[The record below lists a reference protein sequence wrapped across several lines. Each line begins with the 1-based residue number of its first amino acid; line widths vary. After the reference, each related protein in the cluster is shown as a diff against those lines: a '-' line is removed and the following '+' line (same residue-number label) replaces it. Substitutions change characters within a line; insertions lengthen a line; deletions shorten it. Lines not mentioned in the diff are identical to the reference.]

1 MQILDECIISELTT
15 GRKKVFFV
23 VVYRSP
29 SQNAESFYSFL
40 ENLELIIQNLKDKRP
55 QCIILTDD
63 FNCRSDSWWVEDE
76 VTTEGTKLSE
86 LCDSHCLNQLV
97 EEPTHILGD
106 SLSCIDLIITDQPN
120 LFVDSG
126 VHSSLYAKSHH
137 QIVFGVVSLSVP
149 RPRTV
154 WEYDKANIDM
164 INHDLSSINWY
175 EMFDGLDVTQAV
187 DLFTTLFLSVI
198 ACHVPNREITCS
210 DRDAPWIT
218 DDVKKTVKRKH
229 RVYRRYVKRGR
240 KPEDW
245 TRVKQV
251 KNDAT
256 KMITDAK
263 NKYYSRLGEKLC
275 DPNVGIKTYW
285 KALHK
290 IINKKQVMNIPP
302 ILVNGVFITNFQ
314 NKANLFNEFFVQQY
328 SILQNGSVLPHI
340 DYKTNVR
347 KFSVSINEANY
358 LQMTLQCLRY

>member
-1 MQILDECIISELTT
+1 M
-15 GRKKVFFV
+15 
-23 VVYRSP
+23 YRSP

-55 QCIILTDD
+55 HWIILTGD

-86 LCDSHCLNQLV
+86 LCDSYCLNQLT
-97 EEPTHILGD
+97 EEPTHILGN

-126 VHSSLYAKSHH
+126 VHSSLYAKSRH

-149 RPRTV
+149 RLPSYKRTV
-154 WEYDKANIDM
+154 WEYDKANIYM

-175 EMFDGLDVTQAV
+175 EMFYGLDVNQAI

-198 ACHVPNREITCS
+198 TRHVPNREITCS

-218 DDVKKTVKRKH
+218 DDVKKAIKRKH

-263 NKYYSRLGEKLC
+263 KNHIILGLAKS
-275 DPNVGIKTYW
+275 
-285 KALHK
+285 
-290 IINKKQVMNIPP
+290 
-302 ILVNGVFITNFQ
+302 
-314 NKANLFNEFFVQQY
+314 FV
-328 SILQNGSVLPHI
+328 
-340 DYKTNVR
+340 T
-347 KFSVSINEANY
+347 
-358 LQMTLQCLRY
+358 QMWV